1 MAPCP
6 GGLLR
11 PPLTLATHEES
22 DGWGVQTK
30 QRWIPVGSVV
40 SGGGGEFPVYAIPPP
55 SGRAEC
61 LAGFSEVW
69 VFNADANVQLV
80 DP

>member
-1 MAPCP
+1 MGRADEA
-6 GGLLR
+6 
-11 PPLTLATHEES
+11 TL
-22 DGWGVQTK
+22 D
-30 QRWIPVGSVV
+30 
-40 SGGGGEFPVYAIPPP
+40 SGRL

-69 VFNADANVQLV
+69 VLNADANVQLV

>member
-1 MAPCP
+1 
-6 GGLLR
+6 
-11 PPLTLATHEES
+11 
-22 DGWGVQTK
+22 VQTK